1 MFSNMT
7 FQEFEALA
15 EKGGRVA
22 VYKRIPAD
30 TVTPISVYRALAE
43 KGKRSFILDSAERE
57 GNTGR
62 YSFLGFNPFLHLK
75 ATGNTVTEID
85 GNKETTYEKDP
96 REVLRELFEK
106 YRTVPQEGL
115 PPFTGGAIG
124 FFSYDTVRLVE
135 SIPDRHPKEDSIPD
149 IAFSL
154 YDSSIAFDHKNKVA
168 TIFQIVN
175 VKGDTREVFDMAMG
189 KIESLLEKINS
200 STSVVKTETHLSSP
214 VGNSEEVKVDIPD
227 EEFIGMVEKA
237 QQYIREGD
245 IFQVVLSRK
254 FQKKT
259 AAEPFDIYRALRIAC
274 PSPYLF
280 FLQDLDFSV
289 AGASPEKL
297 IAVQD
302 KMITCNPL
310 AGTRPRRSGEEQARI
325 EEELLKDP
333 KERAEHVML
342 VDLGRND
349 VGAVA
354 TAGSVKVKSFM
365 TLQRLS
371 HVTHLSSEVTGTLRD
386 GLDSIDGIKA
396 SLPAGTLSGAP
407 KVRAMEI
414 IDELETS
421 KRGLYGGGIC
431 YIDNQGNVD
440 SCIAIRMAVI
450 HDGIAT
456 VRSGAGVVLDSIPR
470 KEADET
476 RYKAAGVLHAIK
488 LAEEGLLC

>member
-1 MFSNMT
+1 VFSNMT
-7 FQEFEALA
+7 FQEFEALS
-15 EKGGRVA
+15 EKGARVA

-30 TVTPISVYRALAE
+30 TITPISVYRALAE

-57 GNTGR
+57 GDTGR
-62 YSFLGFNPFLHLK
+62 YSFLGFNPFLHLQ
-75 ATGNTVTEID
+75 ATGCDVTEIE
-85 GNKETTYEKDP
+85 GSQEKNYNKDP
-96 REVLRELFEK
+96 RVALRELFEK
-106 YRTVPQEGL
+106 YRTVPQENL

-124 FFSYDTVRLVE
+124 FFSYDTVRLQE

-149 IAFSL
+149 IAFSF
-154 YDSSIAFDHKNKVA
+154 YDSCIAFDHQTKVA
-168 TIFQIVN
+168 TVFQIVDLI
-175 VKGDTREVFDMAMG
+175 GDSRAVFDKGME
-189 KIESLLEKINS
+189 KIESLLENISKSNPAIIS
-200 STSVVKTETHLSSP
+200 RPKSESIEQ
-214 VGNSEEVKVDIPD
+214 NSEEVKVDIGD
-227 EEFIGMVEKA
+227 EEFIGMVERA

-245 IFQVVLSRK
+245 IFQVVLSRR

-259 AAEPFDIYRALRIAC
+259 TAEPFDIYRALRIAC

-297 IAVQD
+297 IAIQD
-302 KMITCNPL
+302 KLITCNPL

-325 EEELLKDP
+325 EEDLLNDP
-333 KERAEHVML
+333 KEKAEHVML

-354 TAGSVKVKSFM
+354 TPGSVYVKSFM
-365 TLQRLS
+365 NLQRLS
-371 HVTHLSSEVTGTLRD
+371 HVTHISSEITGKLRD
-386 GLDSIDGIKA
+386 GLDSIDGIKS

-450 HDGIAT
+450 RDGVAT
-456 VRSGAGVVLDSIPR
+456 VRTGAGVVLDSIPR

-476 RYKAAGVLHAIK
+476 RYKAAGVLQAIK